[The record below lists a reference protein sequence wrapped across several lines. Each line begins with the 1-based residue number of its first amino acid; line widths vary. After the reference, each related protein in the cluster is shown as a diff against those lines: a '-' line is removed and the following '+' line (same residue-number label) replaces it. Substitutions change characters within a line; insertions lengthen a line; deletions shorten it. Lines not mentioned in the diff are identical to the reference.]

1 MCQLKD
7 AINGTHSV
15 VTGSARMW
23 ASFRL
28 APDFVCHNTGNI
40 VTNIILV
47 TLCWTREY
55 HTLH

>member
-7 AINGTHSV
+7 AINETHSV
-15 VTGSARMW
+15 VTSSARMW

-40 VTNIILV
+40 VANIILV
-47 TLCWTREY
+47 TLC
-55 HTLH
+55 